1 MFYALVI
8 RSPTI
13 EDELDNDPGLLQ
25 GEEYL
30 HLHNKNYNAQYLQ
43 LQKQLARYK
52 VLPTPP
58 QPEFIAAAKRKKYVH
73 IYNHVTDINSVWSM
87 IHYIP

>member
-30 HLHNKNYNAQYLQ
+30 HTHNTNSNAEYLQ
-43 LQKQLARYK
+43 LQKQLAKYK

-58 QPEFIAAAKRKKYVH
+58 QPEFVMAARRKKYVAQ
-73 IYNHVTDINSVWSM
+73 N
-87 IHYIP
+87 